1 MHCRV
6 RNCHSPCYVHGSFET
21 PFCGGCFDRLT
32 PRKRALVLS
41 IAGFSVLDVTAR
53 GRANG
58 IILEC
63 LRYLAGKEERKHAN
77 G

>member
-1 MHCRV
+1 MICRA
-6 RNCHSPCYVHGSFET
+6 RNCLSPCYIHGAFET
-21 PFCGGCFDRLT
+21 CFCPDHFSKLT

-41 IAGFSVLDVTAR
+41 IASFSVLDITAR
-53 GRANG
+53 GRANA

-63 LRYLAGKEERKHAN
+63 QRYLAARGERKHAN